1 MMALPLFFSVIALV
15 IVSTTALVIVRNRVR
30 IKSLSDSTRKQTHD
44 AEVNRAR
51 GNATISALVNE
62 INTNTESTNTF
73 ATRTDKKLD
82 RIEKK
87 TDKTIGN
94 MNKRLSSYQSITNA
108 NFMGM
113 NNRMME
119 EVGRLDA
126 TDDIIRDKIA
136 MNRRDRIEQDEILGG
151 KITQNTLVHN
161 NFVMNSYA
169 PFVAKTDNDFQTVQS
184 NLDRIE
190 QGYKREDS
198 LLSERI
204 ITNNKDIRNK
214 METMNTAM
222 GNRIDQLNKNISDVM
237 LDATEMDGAQFTVF
251 SNMISQQQDHTNTN
265 LNTFFD
271 GDATLFSPNYVT
283 AKNFDEWSQSK
294 YYSDQSKR
302 LRDMQSTINKT
313 EEHIDSINKNTMD
326 IAALQGD
333 VVGNNSRL
341 VEFQRNMDL
350 RNSNVDEQIAA
361 INTSMLTGEST
372 IASLRSDISTK
383 ANLGDMNTLS
393 SNLTS
398 HKEDMMTSMQTMQS
412 QVWSNIPAKFQT
424 MNSQIADNA
433 ANISGV
439 MEEVSDLQTN
449 VALIQSTMASN
460 AAEDDSPE
468 APAPPSDIFL
478 ENRPWRSN
486 WEPRVQEMMDTSI
499 EANNAGF
506 TTTLLETPAF
516 NDKINELVGSHSNVV
531 KVSELDQFFE
541 TRVLSTLKSTNLES
555 DNAVVNR
562 MTASNVVIG
571 GTLDA
576 TDVNVS
582 GDFVVKREGDMDLS
596 LGGID
601 TQLNEVT
608 ANVNSMKGRFESA
621 FDISVE
627 AGFIGGSSDINT
639 VNVNK
644 VTVPHDMEIGTS
656 KNLKLSQDSESA
668 EGGFLEVS
676 DFNKIRYRRGP
687 GQYSTLE
694 ERLSESRAGASS
706 DDITTLISGGRVDH
720 LYTEPDVT
728 NDCDVGSDESNKCKT
743 IGARLS
749 SLETAAAGSP
759 GSGGIDITPFDPE
772 TIKNL
777 SLNSVVVEANAAQQ
791 MAFDTSGLNL
801 DSDVSIASGKNV
813 TINSDVTMNGTLT
826 ADAISVNG
834 TTISAI
840 NTRVGVLEAAAN
852 APSAPVSNE
861 PDEYVKNININAE
874 KTVLTMT
881 KGSATSD
888 ETTSTINID
897 QSSPNGYYMGERD
910 NRTDGSIDFDSWK
923 FHAYDTFTAP
933 GSEQTQTLNLPKEVV
948 TSIDKTGDTLNINTF
963 NTRTGSKSVTP
974 SIDLSPSSAE
984 SAILKIGTKL
994 ALRANPTNPNT
1005 IVDVC
1010 TQDAQG
1016 GIAAGSC
1023 TPLWDHRQAPE
1034 PVS

>member
-30 IKSLSDSTRKQTHD
+30 IKNLSDSTRKQTHD
-44 AEVNRAR
+44 AEVSRAR

-73 ATRTDKKLD
+73 AARTDKKID
-82 RIEKK
+82 RIDKK
-87 TDKTIGN
+87 TDKRIGN
-94 MNKRLSSYQSITNA
+94 MDKRLSSYQSITNA

-113 NNRMME
+113 NNRME
-119 EVGRLDA
+119 EEIARLDA

-136 MNRRDRIEQDEILGG
+136 MNRRERIEQDEILGG
-151 KITQNTLVHN
+151 RITQNTLVHN
-161 NFVMNSYA
+161 EFVTNSYA
-169 PFVAKTDNDFQTVQS
+169 PFVAKTATDFERVDS
-184 NLDRIE
+184 NMDRIE
-190 QGYKREDS
+190 RGYKRDDS

-204 ITNNKDIRNK
+204 NTNNTDILGK
-214 METMNTAM
+214 MDTMNTNM

-283 AKNFDEWSQSK
+283 SKNFDEWSKTK
-294 YYSDQSKR
+294 YYSDESKR

-313 EEHIDSINKNTMD
+313 EEHIDSINRH
-326 IAALQGD
+326 
-333 VVGNNSRL
+333 NSELVSLKTNVEVNSGRL

-361 INTSMLTGEST
+361 INSSMITGEQ
-372 IASLRSDISTK
+372 SLTSLQSAINYKADIS
-383 ANLGDMNTLS
+383 DMNALS

-398 HKEDMMTSMQTMQS
+398 HKEDTMTSMRTMQS
-412 QVWSNIPAKFQT
+412 QVWSNIPNKFQT
-424 MNSQIADNA
+424 VNTQIADNA

-439 MEEVSDLQTN
+439 LEEVSDLKTN
-449 VALIQSTMASN
+449 VASIKASMASN
-460 AAEDDSPE
+460 ADEDSEEP

-478 ENRPWRSN
+478 ERPWRSE

-499 EANNAGF
+499 QTNNASF

-516 NDKINELVGSHSNVV
+516 NDQINDLVGGHSNVV
-531 KVSELDQFFE
+531 KVSELDQLFE
-541 TRVLSTLKSTNLES
+541 ARVLPTLQSTSIQS
-555 DNAVVNR
+555 DTAVVNS

-576 TDVNVS
+576 TDVNVT
-582 GDFVVKREGDMDLS
+582 GDFVVKRDGGVDLS

-601 TQLNEVT
+601 TQLNQVT
-608 ANVNSMKGRFESA
+608 ANVNRMKGTFESA

-627 AGFIGGSSDINT
+627 AGFASGSADINT
-639 VNVNK
+639 VNVKK

-656 KNLKLSQDSESA
+656 KNLKLSQDSETA
-668 EGGFLEVS
+668 DGGFLEVS
-676 DFNKIRYRRGP
+676 DFNKIRYRMGP
-687 GQYSTLE
+687 GQFSTLE
-694 ERLSESRAGASS
+694 DRLSESRAGASS
-706 DDITTLISGGRVDH
+706 DDITSLISGGRVDH
-720 LYTEPDVT
+720 LYTEADPG
-728 NDCDVGSDESNKCKT
+728 NDCDVGANESKKCKT
-743 IGARLS
+743 IGARLA
-749 SLETAAAGSP
+749 SLETSAAGSP
-759 GSGGIDITPFDPE
+759 GSGGIDITPFDP
-772 TIKNL
+772 TSIQRLNL
-777 SLNSVVVEANAAQQ
+777 TSIAVEANAQQQ
-791 MAFDTSGLNL
+791 MAFDTSGLTL

-813 TINSDVTMNGTLT
+813 NINSDVTMNGTLT

-840 NTRVGVLEAAAN
+840 NTRVGVLEAAAS

-861 PDEYVKNININAE
+861 PDEYVKDININSA
-874 KTVLTMT
+874 KTALTMR
-881 KGSATSD
+881 KGGTTG

-897 QSSPNGYYMGERD
+897 QASPNGHYLNQREQKSDSG
-910 NRTDGSIDFDSWK
+910 ID
-923 FHAYDTFTAP
+923 YDAWSFYPYNDFTP
-933 GSEQTQTLNLPKEVV
+933 GKENETLNLPKLVV

-963 NTRTGSKSVTP
+963 DTRNGTVKSSSP
-974 SIDLSPSSAE
+974 IDLSPSSAE
-984 SAILKIGTKL
+984 SDILKIGTKL
-994 ALRANPTNPNT
+994 ALRANPTNNN

-1010 TQDAQG
+1010 TQNAQG
-1016 GIAAGSC
+1016 GIAVGSC

-1034 PVS
+1034 PTS

>member
-30 IKSLSDSTRKQTHD
+30 IKNLSDSTRKQTHD
-44 AEVNRAR
+44 AEVSRAR

-62 INTNTESTNTF
+62 INTNTENTNTF
-73 ATRTDKKLD
+73 AVRTDKKLD

-94 MNKRLSSYQSITNA
+94 MDKRLSSYQSITNA

-113 NNRMME
+113 NNRME
-119 EVGRLDA
+119 EEIARLDA

-136 MNRRDRIEQDEILGG
+136 VNRRERIEQDEIIGG
-151 KITQNTLVHN
+151 RITQNTLVHN
-161 NFVMNSYA
+161 NFVTNSYA
-169 PFVAKTDNDFQTVQS
+169 PFVAKTATDFERVDS
-184 NLDRIE
+184 NMDRIE
-190 QGYKREDS
+190 RGYKRDDN

-204 ITNNKDIRNK
+204 ITNDTDIRNK
-214 METMNTAM
+214 MEAMNISI
-222 GNRIDQLNKNISDVM
+222 GNRIDQINKNISDVM

-283 AKNFDEWSQSK
+283 AKNFDEWSKTK
-294 YYSDQSKR
+294 YYSDESKR

-313 EEHIDSINKNTMD
+313 EEHIDSINRHNNE
-326 IAALQGD
+326 LQLLKTN
-333 VVGNNSRL
+333 VEGNNGRL
-341 VEFQRNMDL
+341 VEFQRDMDL

-361 INTSMLTGEST
+361 INSSMLTGQSGLT
-372 IASLRSDISTK
+372 SLQSAINYK
-383 ANLGDMNTLS
+383 ADLSDMNALS

-398 HKEDMMTSMQTMQS
+398 HKEDTMTSMRTMQS
-412 QVWSNIPAKFQT
+412 QVWSNIPDKFQRVNT
-424 MNSQIADNA
+424 QIADNA

-439 MEEVSDLQTN
+439 LEQVSDLQTN
-449 VALIQSTMASN
+449 VASIQASMASN
-460 AAEDDSPE
+460 AAEDDDSEEPV
-468 APAPPSDIFL
+468 PAPPSDIFL
-478 ENRPWRSN
+478 ENRPWRSE

-499 EANNAGF
+499 QTNNTSF

-516 NDKINELVGSHSNVV
+516 NDKINDLVGGHSNVV
-531 KVSELDQFFE
+531 KVSELDEFFE
-541 TRVLSTLKSTNLES
+541 ARVLPTLQSTSIQS
-555 DNAVVNR
+555 DTAVVNS

-576 TDVNVS
+576 TDVNVT
-582 GDFVVKREGDMDLS
+582 GDFVVKRDGDVDLS

-601 TQLNEVT
+601 TQLNQVT
-608 ANVNSMKGRFESA
+608 ANVNRMRGTFESA

-627 AGFIGGSSDINT
+627 AGFASGSSDINT

-656 KNLKLSQDSESA
+656 KNLKLSQDSETA
-668 EGGFLEVS
+668 DGGFLEVS
-676 DFNKIRYRRGP
+676 DFNKIRYRMGP

-694 ERLSESRAGASS
+694 DRLSESRAGASS
-706 DDITTLISGGRVDH
+706 DDITSLISGGRVDH
-720 LYTEPDVT
+720 LYTEADPG
-728 NDCDVGSDESNKCKT
+728 NDCDVGANESNKCKT
-743 IGARLS
+743 IGARLV
-749 SLETAAAGSP
+749 SLETSVAGSP
-759 GSGGIDITPFDPE
+759 GSGGIDITPFDPN
-772 TIKNL
+772 TIQ
-777 SLNSVVVEANAAQQ
+777 SLNLTSIAVEANAQQ
-791 MAFDTSGLNL
+791 EMSFDTSGLTLN
-801 DSDVSIASGKNV
+801 SDVSIASGKNV

-840 NTRVGVLEAAAN
+840 NTRVGVLEAAAS

-861 PDEYVKNININAE
+861 PDEYVKNININSA
-874 KTVLTMT
+874 KTALTMT
-881 KGSATSD
+881 KGGTAG

-897 QSSPNGYYMGERD
+897 QASPDGYYLNEREQL
-910 NRTDGSIDFDSWK
+910 TDSSID
-923 FHAYDTFTAP
+923 YDAWSFYPYNDFSP
-933 GSEQTQTLNLPKEVV
+933 GNENQTLNLPKEVV

-963 NTRTGSKSVTP
+963 NTRTGSKSTSP
-974 SIDLSPSSAE
+974 SIDLIPSSTQ
-984 SAILKIGTKL
+984 SDMLKIGTQL
-994 ALRANPTNPNT
+994 ALRAKPTNNS
-1005 IVDVC
+1005 ILEVC

-1016 GIAAGSC
+1016 AIAAGSC
-1023 TPLWDHRQAPE
+1023 TPLWDHRQAPV
-1034 PVS
+1034 PTS